1 MVEMNMT
8 LYKDG
13 TVDFTGTMFALVRTG
28 LKIYTEDG
36 KYTY

>member
-1 MVEMNMT
+1 MT

-28 LKIYTEDG
+28 LQIYTDEG
-36 KYTY
+36 N